1 MLGRIVTSTLRTR
14 VTRQLIDTL
23 CDVVAPRQEPWFDQP
38 EAEHSIRALVE
49 RGDIDASD
57 AELLQKWVTEGYVV
71 VRNSVPVEDID
82 GISALV
88 DGLASAKRPVL
99 GLTFLGIRESPS
111 SELGK
116 MSHRDFLDRYS
127 ESERLRILS
136 ESAWRIHGLHRWHR
150 GIRRV
155 FRNPELLRLASLI
168 FRHRAIPT
176 SSITFGRGSGQAL
189 HQDMAVFHILPRSFL
204 IGCWVACEDILA
216 DSGPLVFCPGS
227 HRTPWFAEF
236 DNYPQTNLRTC
247 DPSTSQRY
255 HDWVAREAERF
266 EQKRFLARKGDV
278 LFWHPLLFHGGD
290 MIKRMDSTR
299 KSLVIHYMV
308 RGSNRAWTVPG
319 PFNW

>member
-136 ESAWRIHGLHRWHR
+136 ESAWRIHG
-150 GIRRV
+150 V
-155 FRNPELLRLASLI
+155 ASLAP
-168 FRHRAIPT
+168 RHPSRISKPGTPSAGVPNLPA
-176 SSITFGRGSGQAL
+176 SRHPNLEHHVWPRKRPGFAPGHGCFSHSPSELSDRVLGRL
-189 HQDMAVFHILPRSFL
+189 
-204 IGCWVACEDILA
+204 
-216 DSGPLVFCPGS
+216 
-227 HRTPWFAEF
+227 
-236 DNYPQTNLRTC
+236 
-247 DPSTSQRY
+247 
-255 HDWVAREAERF
+255 
-266 EQKRFLARKGDV
+266 
-278 LFWHPLLFHGGD
+278 
-290 MIKRMDSTR
+290 
-299 KSLVIHYMV
+299 
-308 RGSNRAWTVPG
+308 
-319 PFNW
+319 